1 MDNALVL
8 AMMVLSLPEKQRKK
22 ALLYGIWGAFIF
34 RAIAVLLAFI
44 LIKLWWFK
52 AIGGAYLL
60 YVAYSGLRKHPE
72 SQKLISGKGKISNFW
87 SVIIKVELMDI
98 AFSVD
103 SILAAVALTDKYWL
117 IITGGILGI
126 AMMRF
131 TASFFIKLL
140 ERYPALK
147 KTAYVL
153 LVIIGLKLIV
163 SIWWHAPEW
172 LFFGILF
179 LILFSSFLKKKT

>member
-1 MDNALVL
+1 
-8 AMMVLSLPEKQRKK
+8 
-22 ALLYGIWGAFIF
+22 
-34 RAIAVLLAFI
+34 
-44 LIKLWWFK
+44 
-52 AIGGAYLL
+52 
-60 YVAYSGLRKHPE
+60 
-72 SQKLISGKGKISNFW
+72 
-87 SVIIKVELMDI
+87 MDI